1 MQANGFVDVEIVTVP
16 AFPSNMLL
24 HILGEKD
31 YCSSLGPAHFVSDF
45 LGTKFCRDGFI
56 ITLA

>member
-45 LGTKFCRDGFI
+45 LDTKFCRDGFI
-56 ITLA
+56 IA